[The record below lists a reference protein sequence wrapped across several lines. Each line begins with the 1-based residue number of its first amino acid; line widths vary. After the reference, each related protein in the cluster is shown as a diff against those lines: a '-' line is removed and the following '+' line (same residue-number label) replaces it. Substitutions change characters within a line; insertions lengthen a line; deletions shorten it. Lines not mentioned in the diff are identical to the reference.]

1 MLKSCHVVN
10 SLSSS
15 CLLLAKN
22 ADQRKTGWNDQQT
35 SLATCMTEISELG
48 LEQCSS
54 PGWSDHKCQKM
65 CLRRRIQRLY
75 CLDEWIILIS
85 ISELCQEVGRICML
99 RTGIK
104 GSAVD
109 FLQVGT
115 TTLAIYFTMLAFYCV
130 HLLWAILFWKLCQLH
145 WYGANA
151 TSKEDKCISKQ
162 VIFHIPKTTALLD

>member
-65 CLRRRIQRLY
+65 CLHQRIQRLY

-85 ISELCQEVGRICML
+85 ISELSQEVGRICML

-115 TTLAIYFTMLAFYCV
+115 TTYLLCWHFIVCTFCEQFYFKSCV
-130 HLLWAILFWKLCQLH
+130 NYIGTVPMSLVK
-145 WYGANA
+145 
-151 TSKEDKCISKQ
+151 
-162 VIFHIPKTTALLD
+162 KTNVFQNK

>member
-1 MLKSCHVVN
+1 MS
-10 SLSSS
+10 SLGQECRPEEDWMKWSTNIFSY
-15 CLLLAKN
+15 LY
-22 ADQRKTGWNDQQT
+22 DQNLRVGTGTVLITWFEDR
-35 SLATCMTEISELG
+35 
-48 LEQCSS
+48 
-54 PGWSDHKCQKM
+54 KCQKM
-65 CLRRRIQRLY
+65 CLHRRIHRLY

-85 ISELCQEVGRICML
+85 ISELSQEVGRICML

-151 TSKEDKCISKQ
+151 TSKEDKCIWGNISY
-162 VIFHIPKTTALLD
+162 P

>member
-1 MLKSCHVVN
+1 MANTGMLKSCHVVN

-22 ADQRKTGWNDQQT
+22 ADQRKNGWNDQQT
-35 SLATCMTEISELG
+35 SLATCMTKISELG

-54 PGWSDHKCQKM
+54 PGSSDHKCQKM
-65 CLRRRIQRLY
+65 CLHWRIQRLY

-85 ISELCQEVGRICML
+85 ISELSQEVRRIRML

-115 TTLAIYFTMLAFYCV
+115 TTYLFYYAV
-130 HLLWAILFWKLCQLH
+130 ILLCAPSVSNFIFKVVSITLVRCQCH
-145 WYGANA
+145 
-151 TSKEDKCISKQ
+151 
-162 VIFHIPKTTALLD
+162 